1 MNRGSPPAQSRPRKE
16 EDMEDQQI
24 IQKFYERQEQA
35 LKDLS
40 NKYGTLCQAIANR
53 ILSNQ
58 QDAEEC
64 VNDALL
70 VAWNT
75 IPPEHPDPL
84 SAYICR
90 ITRNI
95 SLKKYHA
102 NTAQKRNH
110 YYDVLLDELQE
121 SLAGKESVED
131 EILAKELEHAIN
143 GFLSEC
149 KQVDRIIFIKRYYF
163 FEPVASIADSVGK
176 SKNYI
181 TVHLHRVR
189 KKLENDLKTKGL
201 IE

>member
-1 MNRGSPPAQSRPRKE
+1 
-16 EDMEDQQI
+16 MEDQQI
-24 IQKFYERQEQA
+24 IQKLYERQEQA

-40 NKYGTLCQAIANR
+40 NKYGTLCQTIANR

-64 VNDALL
+64 VNDTLL
-70 VAWNT
+70 AAWNT

-110 YYDVLLDELQE
+110 YYDILLDELEE
-121 SLAGKESVED
+121 SIAGNESVED
-131 EILAKELEHAIN
+131 EILARELEHTIN
-143 GFLSEC
+143 DFLSEC
-149 KQVDRIIFIKRYYF
+149 KPIDRIIFIKRYWF
-163 FEPVASIADSVGK
+163 FETVSGIADSVGK
-176 SKNYI
+176 SKNYV
-181 TVHLHRVR
+181 TVHLHRTR
-189 KKLENDLKTKGL
+189 KKLENHLKTRGL
-201 IE
+201 VE